1 MCLGVPAKIIS
12 IEDKRAV
19 IDIMGARSEASL
31 ELLEGVKPGDYIIV
45 HAGSA
50 IARINEEEAQKTLE
64 IFRELKEINYGKK

>member
-19 IDIMGARSEASL
+19 VDIMGAKSEASI
-31 ELLEGVKPGDYIIV
+31 EFLEGAKVGDYVIV

-50 IARINEEEAQKTLE
+50 IARIDQEEAKKTLE